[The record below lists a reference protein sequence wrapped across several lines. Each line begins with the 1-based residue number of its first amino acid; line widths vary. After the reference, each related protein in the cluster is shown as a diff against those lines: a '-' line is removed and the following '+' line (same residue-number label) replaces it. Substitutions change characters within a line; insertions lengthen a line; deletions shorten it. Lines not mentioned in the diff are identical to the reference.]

1 MKTYIETIE
10 KGVQIRI
17 FEEDI
22 NMDIYYKLTG
32 CLDRDR
38 SVQAGKKNMTFET
51 PIYDYVY
58 KEIPFSVLFDE
69 LCDETFVF
77 VEDKYS
83 YDAIVGLIESYKIS

>member
-38 SVQAGKKNMTFET
+38 SVQTGKK
-51 PIYDYVY
+51 I
-58 KEIPFSVLFDE
+58 
-69 LCDETFVF
+69 
-77 VEDKYS
+77 
-83 YDAIVGLIESYKIS
+83 